1 MHTRQRPQTQPK
13 ACLYLSCVRERIVW
27 PTGSRA
33 VGLEQFMVGIWPPSR
48 DVFLDSQ
55 GPTTGCSGLQHI
67 RYAPGACMLSALMK
81 HLSCRNAEVQ
91 HRFVEGISRQHV
103 QEKAFIFL
111 WFRFLVFSVIQ
122 SNVRSFHVHQQ
133 MGLEPVFLNPAW
145 QEKTE
150 GPFQERWL

>member
-55 GPTTGCSGLQHI
+55 GPTTGCSGL
-67 RYAPGACMLSALMK
+67 
-81 HLSCRNAEVQ
+81 
-91 HRFVEGISRQHV
+91 
-103 QEKAFIFL
+103 
-111 WFRFLVFSVIQ
+111 
-122 SNVRSFHVHQQ
+122 
-133 MGLEPVFLNPAW
+133 
-145 QEKTE
+145 
-150 GPFQERWL
+150 